1 MILQPQST
9 NHNSRPQKQ
18 FFWSATKIATSGK
31 VFHKKSEIYRLPI
44 TLCMLRVKPDKSD
57 WLRIWNKFSGHAQ
70 KNGPSFS
77 EDIVYGKLIFWI
89 IVISRMI
96 MAMMKHNRKQA
107 DWRLSSMI
115 FCFRFQRELYDVSE
129 DKLTC
134 PWKVMRILV
143 KVMLYNVATA

>member
-9 NHNSRPQKQ
+9 NHNSHPQKQ
-18 FFWSATKIATSGK
+18 FFLVSNKNCDLWKGLPPEVWDLQTSHHS
-31 VFHKKSEIYRLPI
+31 V
-44 TLCMLRVKPDKSD
+44 
-57 WLRIWNKFSGHAQ
+57 HAQ
-70 KNGPSFS
+70 SQVWQIWLVKNMKRILWACS
-77 EDIVYGKLIFWI
+77 EKWTFPFWGYCVWEINLIWI

-96 MAMMKHNRKQA
+96 MVMMKHNRKQA

-143 KVMLYNVATA
+143 KVMLYNVA

>member
-9 NHNSRPQKQ
+9 NHNSPSQRQ
-18 FFWSATKIATSGK
+18 FSGK
-31 VFHKKSEIYRLPI
+31 VCHQKSETYRLPI
-44 TLCMLRVKPDKSD
+44 TLCILRVQSDKSD
-57 WLRIWNKFSGHAQ
+57 WLRIWNEFSGHAQ
-70 KNGPSFS
+70 TFPFWGHRIWEIN
-77 EDIVYGKLIFWI
+77 LIWI

-96 MAMMKHNRKQA
+96 MVMMKHNRKQA

-129 DKLTC
+129 DKQTC

-143 KVMLYNVATA
+143 KVMLYNVAPA